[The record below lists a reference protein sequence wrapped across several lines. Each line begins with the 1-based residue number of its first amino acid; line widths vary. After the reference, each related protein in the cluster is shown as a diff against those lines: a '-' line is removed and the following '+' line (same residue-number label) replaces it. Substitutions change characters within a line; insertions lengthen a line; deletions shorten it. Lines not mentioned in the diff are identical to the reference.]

1 MAVLVYVLGRTG
13 TGKSYSMRN
22 FPKEK
27 LAVLNVQSK
36 ILPFKNSGEI
46 ETTNTDDYEKIKKSL
61 EIYSKNYKSIVID
74 DFQYLM
80 ANEFMRRALEKGYD
94 KFTEIGAHAWEIAD
108 KVRELPSDVI
118 VYILCHTDI
127 DAEGTE
133 RLKTIGK
140 LLDEKIYLEGMST
153 IVLKTVVSDG
163 KYSFVTQNSGKDTV
177 KSPADMFPSYAID
190 NDLWY
195 VDQKIREYYGLGA
208 TMSAEELNDADK
220 NAAHDEIEKPE
231 KKKRG
236 KRRSEDLE
244 VQAVKERNSEAIAN
258 NGINADDDREEIPY
272 EEVEEPKLEEI
283 PRRKKRTESN
293 EETKD
298 EAPAKSEPVSDDVT
312 EPVRRRRRRV

>member
-177 KSPADMFPSYAID
+177 KSPADMFPYAID

-220 NAAHDEIEKPE
+220 NAAHDEIKKPE

-236 KRRSEDLE
+236 KRRSEDPE

-283 PRRKKRTESN
+283 PRRKRRIQTMDIEPNSG
-293 EETKD
+293 EVFET
-298 EAPAKSEPVSDDVT
+298 PVVEDA
-312 EPVRRRRRRV
+312 PVRRRRV